1 MTRGN
6 QRELARAKNLKK
18 QDQNKKKEDGLSA
31 GARKERD
38 ADVMRQKQQ
47 AAAAKKEA
55 AAAAGQASGGGGG
68 KKWWKGSSPPRRRN
82 NVDKQTAVDTPIWY
96 PQMASSRGNTLH
108 PSKNFDKHLGE
119 KKKNGTAFDDSFW

>member
-18 QDQNKKKEDGLSA
+18 TQDAAKKNRDDGLTAS
-31 GARKERD
+31 ARKERD

-55 AAAAGQASGGGGG
+55 AASAGASGGGA
-68 KKWWKGSSPPRRRN
+68 KK
-82 NVDKQTAVDTPIWY
+82 
-96 PQMASSRGNTLH
+96 
-108 PSKNFDKHLGE
+108 
-119 KKKNGTAFDDSFW
+119 